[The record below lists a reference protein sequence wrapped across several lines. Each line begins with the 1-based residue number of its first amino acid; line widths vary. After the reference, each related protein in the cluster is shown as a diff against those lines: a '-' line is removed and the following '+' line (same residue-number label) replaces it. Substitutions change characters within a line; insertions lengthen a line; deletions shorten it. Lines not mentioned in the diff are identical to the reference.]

1 MFEIDLASPEIWAS
15 LATLTILE
23 IVLSVD
29 NIVFISIIAGK
40 LPAHQQARA
49 MRIGILGALVSRV
62 ILVLAAVWIIQLGDT
77 LFSAFGIDFSWRD
90 LILIAGGLF
99 LMVKGT
105 HEIHEEVEG
114 EEDRPAKGSASQ
126 SFLKAVVLITV
137 LDIIFSV
144 DTVFT
149 AVGMTSVLMVMI
161 IAITIATAVMLLAA
175 MPLARF
181 IEKHPTVK
189 MLALSFL
196 LLIGMVLIADGLHFH
211 IPRGYV
217 YAPVAFSI
225 LVEALNLA
233 AAKRRKAARAA
244 AEATEQTGG

>member
-1 MFEIDLASPEIWAS
+1 MTGFDFTSADIWAS

-40 LPAHQQARA
+40 LPPAQQARA
-49 MRIGILGALVSRV
+49 MRIGIIGALVSRV
-62 ILVLAAVWIIQLGDT
+62 LLLLGAVWIIALAEPLFT
-77 LFSAFGIDFSWRD
+77 LFEIDFSWRD

-126 SFLKAVVLITV
+126 SFLKAVILITL

-233 AAKRRKAARAA
+233 ASKRRAKLRAA
-244 AEATEQTGG
+244 KGTAEDS

>member
-1 MFEIDLASPEIWAS
+1 MFEINLASPEIWAS

-40 LPAHQQARA
+40 LPSHQQARA

-62 ILVLAAVWIIQLGDT
+62 ILVLAAVWIIQLAEP

-90 LILIAGGLF
+90 IILIAGGLF
-99 LMVKGT
+99 LLVKGT

-114 EEDRPAKGSASQ
+114 EEDRPAKGSAKQ

-161 IAITIATAVMLLAA
+161 IAITVATAVMLMAA

-196 LLIGMVLIADGLHFH
+196 LLIGMVLVADGLHFH

-225 LVEALNLA
+225 VVEALNLA
-233 AAKRRKAARAA
+233 AARRRKAARAA
-244 AEATEQTGG
+244 TETAES

>member
-1 MFEIDLASPEIWAS
+1 MFDINLASPDIWAS

-49 MRIGILGALVSRV
+49 MRIGIIGALVSRV
-62 ILVLAAVWIIQLGDT
+62 MLVLAAVWIIKLAEP
-77 LFSAFGIDFSWRD
+77 LFELFGIGFSWRD

-114 EEDRPAKGSASQ
+114 EEDRPAKGSAKQ
-126 SFLKAVVLITV
+126 SFLRAVVLITL

-161 IAITIATAVMLLAA
+161 IAITVATVVMLLAA

-181 IEKHPTVK
+181 IERHPTVK

-225 LVEALNLA
+225 LVEALNLL

-244 AEATEQTGG
+244 EQAEG

>member
-1 MFEIDLASPEIWAS
+1 M
-15 LATLTILE
+15 TLTILE

-40 LPAHQQARA
+40 LPQHQQAKA
-49 MRIGILGALVSRV
+49 MRIGILGALISRI
-62 ILVLAAVWIIQLGDT
+62 ILVLAAVWIVQLADP
-77 LFSAFGIDFSWRD
+77 LFELFDIAFSWRD
-90 LILIAGGLF
+90 IILIVGGGF
-99 LMVKGT
+99 LLLKGT

-114 EEDRPAKGSASQ
+114 EEERPAKGSAAQ
-126 SFLKAVVLITV
+126 SFLKAVVVITV
-137 LDIIFSV
+137 LDIIFSI

-149 AVGMTSVLMVMI
+149 AVGMTTEIMVMI
-161 IAITIATAVMLLAA
+161 IAISIATLAMLLAA
-175 MPLARF
+175 QPLAAF
-181 IEKHPTVK
+181 IKQHPTVK

-196 LLIGMVLIADGLHFH
+196 LLIGMVLVADGLHFH

-233 AAKRRKAARAA
+233 AASRRKRLRA
-244 AEATEQTGG
+244 EQEGATE

>member
-1 MFEIDLASPEIWAS
+1 MFAIDLTSPDVWAS

-23 IVLSVD
+23 IVLAVD

-40 LPAHQQARA
+40 LPSKQQALA
-49 MRIGILGALVSRV
+49 MRVGILGALVSR
-62 ILVLAAVWIIQLGDT
+62 ILLLLGAVWIIQLGET
-77 LFSAFGIDFSWRD
+77 LFTLFGIGFSWRD
-90 LILIAGGLF
+90 IILIAGGMF
-99 LMVKGT
+99 LLMKGT

-114 EEDRPAKGSASQ
+114 EDDRPAKGSAKQ
-126 SFLKAVVLITV
+126 SFLRAVILITL
-137 LDIIFSV
+137 LDVIFSV

-149 AVGMTSVLMVMI
+149 AVGMTNVLMVMI

-225 LVEALNLA
+225 IVEALNLA
-233 AAKRRKAARAA
+233 AAKRRKNKKV
-244 AEATEQTGG
+244 AEQATE

>member
-1 MFEIDLASPEIWAS
+1 MGFDYTSPDIWAS

-40 LPAHQQARA
+40 LPPAQQARA
-49 MRIGILGALVSRV
+49 MRIGIMGALVSRV
-62 ILVLAAVWIIQLGDT
+62 LLVLGAVWIIALAEPLFT
-77 LFSAFGIDFSWRD
+77 LFEIDFSWRD
-90 LILIAGGLF
+90 VMLIAGGLF

-114 EEDRPAKGSASQ
+114 EDDRPAKGSAKQ
-126 SFLKAVVLITV
+126 SFLRAVVLITL
-137 LDIIFSV
+137 LDIIFSI

-161 IAITIATAVMLLAA
+161 IAITIATLVMLLAA

-225 LVEALNLA
+225 VVEALNLA
-233 AAKRRKAARAA
+233 AARRRARLRAA
-244 AEATEQTGG
+244 KQAAGG